1 MHDVQEKK
9 LGRGLSALL
18 GESKKQQSEAVD
30 RSHGFV
36 RMIELNK
43 ITAGVYQPRHN
54 FDATELNELADSIR
68 LNGVLQ
74 PIILRRSNDE
84 GDFEII
90 AGERR
95 FRAAKIAGLK
105 EIPAVVKKIN
115 NHEALELAL
124 IENIQRE
131 DLSMLEEAEG
141 YKRLM
146 DEFSYTYEQIG
157 QKIGKSRSHVNNILR
172 LLNLP
177 KEVQKL
183 LDQKAIS
190 MGHARALINSKNP
203 IELANKIVAES
214 LNVRDVEEL
223 VRDQKIETINKNTPL
238 LVRTESKI
246 RFVNSG
252 QITLLEDELSDLIGS
267 EVKIAY
273 NAFKQSGKISIKFT
287 EIADIQ
293 DLIQR
298 LKLES

>member
-1 MHDVQEKK
+1 MQEAQEKR

-36 RMIELNK
+36 RMVSLNQ
-43 ITAGVYQPRHN
+43 ITAGVYQPRQN
-54 FDATELNELADSIR
+54 FEQTELNELADSIK

-74 PIILRRSNDE
+74 PIILRRAGDE
-84 GDFEII
+84 GDYEII

-95 FRAAKIAGLK
+95 FRAAKMAGLK

-124 IENIQRE
+124 IENVQRE
-131 DLSMLEEAEG
+131 DLSILEEAEG
-141 YKRLM
+141 YQRLIE
-146 DEFSYTYEQIG
+146 EFSYSYEQIA

-172 LLNLP
+172 LRSLP
-177 KEVQKL
+177 LEVQEMLNNK
-183 LDQKAIS
+183 QIS

-203 IELANKIVAES
+203 GELARKIVDDS
-214 LNVRDVEEL
+214 LNVRDVENL
-223 VRDQKIETINKNTPL
+223 VRDEKIEKINKNTPL

-246 RFVNSG
+246 RFVNSS
-252 QITLLEDELSDLIGS
+252 QITLLEEQLSELIGLNT
-267 EVKIAY
+267 KISY
-273 NAFKQSGKISIKFT
+273 NAFRQSGKIQIKFS
-287 EIADIQ
+287 EIAEIQ

-298 LKLES
+298 LKLN